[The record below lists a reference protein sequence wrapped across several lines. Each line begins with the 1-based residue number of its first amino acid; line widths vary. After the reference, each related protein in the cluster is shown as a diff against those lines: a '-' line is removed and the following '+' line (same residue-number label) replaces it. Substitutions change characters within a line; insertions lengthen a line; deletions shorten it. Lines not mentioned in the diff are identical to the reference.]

1 MGRRGAVWLRR
12 VDGRRRV
19 GRGRRQRVEQV
30 RLRRRWRMLGSRA
43 GRSGREICGGLAGS
57 RVWLRTALAVLGAL
71 ICGLLPALFLALFFS
86 APVFFCA
93 AGGAR
98 LAVVSPFLAAL
109 VAQGGVG
116 APCDACPLSLAV
128 PVLHTEALALG
139 RLLAVFFRA
148 GRHGRRPGNCG
159 WDGCGQALC
168 SGS

>member
-1 MGRRGAVWLRR
+1 MRP
-12 VDGRRRV
+12 
-19 GRGRRQRVEQV
+19 
-30 RLRRRWRMLGSRA
+30 
-43 GRSGREICGGLAGS
+43 
-57 RVWLRTALAVLGAL
+57 ALAVLGAL
-71 ICGLLPALFLALFFS
+71 IWALLLALFLELFFS

-98 LAVVSPFLAAL
+98 FAVVSPFLAAL

-148 GRHGRRPGNCG
+148 GRHGRLPGNCG
-159 WDGCGQALC
+159 GDGCGQALC